1 MHYTPYEQSLLV
13 SAWEKALKEQT
24 PEDEVEMCLDI
35 LQSPPEEKQAL
46 KQLVDHALKMKTTG
60 EWEVLGS
67 EPENEHERD
76 SWVCAGFATF
86 ASGEM
91 IHFGAFFNDNDY
103 LDHWDRQEMKRDMEI
118 FEEEERLHLALAV
131 PHDARKAANTIE
143 EFNERF
149 KARKGMGYG
158 IASKADDLIVSGRI
172 VSAGP
177 DYMTALSD
185 YGKVYIPKTFF
196 GTIENIR
203 ENRWKSRDLYNRIVY
218 GHQVDQ
224 DPDITGEWM
233 CKIPMCVKVMGPHC
247 TLPLRCK
254 WIRSLVTGDTQ

>member
-1 MHYTPYEQSLLV
+1 MSLQMTYADHEKSLLA
-13 SAWEKALKEQT
+13 SAWEEALKEQT
-24 PEDEVEMCLDI
+24 PEDEVEMCLDY
-35 LQSPPEEKQAL
+35 LQSSPEEKQAL
-46 KQLVDHALKMKTTG
+46 KDLVDHALKMKTTG
-60 EWEVLGS
+60 EWEILGS
-67 EPENEHERD
+67 EPDNDH
-76 SWVCAGFATF
+76 
-86 ASGEM
+86 EM
-91 IHFGAFFNDNDY
+91 IHFGGFFNDNDY

-131 PHDARKAANTIE
+131 PHDARKEANTIE

-158 IASKADDLIVSGRI
+158 IASKNDDLIVSGRI

-196 GTIENIR
+196 GTIEKIR
-203 ENRWKSRDLYNRIVY
+203 ENRWKSRDLYNTIVY
-218 GHQVDQ
+218 GHQVEQ
-224 DPDITGEWM
+224 EPDITGEWM
-233 CKIPMCVKVMGPHC
+233 CKIQMCVKVMGPHC

-254 WIRSLVTGDTQ
+254 WIRSLVTGHTQ

>member
-1 MHYTPYEQSLLV
+1 MTYADHEKSLLA
-13 SAWEKALKEQT
+13 SAWEEALKEQT
-24 PEDEVEMCLDI
+24 PEDEVEMCLDY
-35 LQSPPEEKQAL
+35 LQSSPEEKQAL
-46 KQLVDHALKMKTTG
+46 KDLVDHALKMKTTG
-60 EWEVLGS
+60 EWEILGS
-67 EPENEHERD
+67 EPDNDH
-76 SWVCAGFATF
+76 
-86 ASGEM
+86 EM
-91 IHFGAFFNDNDY
+91 IHFGAFFNENDY

-131 PHDARKAANTIE
+131 PHDARKEANTIE

-158 IASKADDLIVSGRI
+158 IASKNDDLIVSGRI

-196 GTIENIR
+196 GTIEKIR
-203 ENRWKSRDLYNRIVY
+203 ENRWKSRDLYNTIVY
-218 GHQVDQ
+218 GHQVEQ
-224 DPDITGEWM
+224 EPDITGEWM
-233 CKIPMCVKVMGPHC
+233 CKIQMCVKVMGPHC

-254 WIRSLVTGDTQ
+254 WIRSLVTGNTQ

>member
-1 MHYTPYEQSLLV
+1 MTYADHEKSLLA
-13 SAWEKALKEQT
+13 SAWEEALKEQT
-24 PEDEVEMCLDI
+24 PEDEVEMCLDY
-35 LQSPPEEKQAL
+35 LQSSPEEKQAL
-46 KQLVDHALKMKTTG
+46 KDLVDHALKMKTTG
-60 EWEVLGS
+60 EWEILGS
-67 EPENEHERD
+67 EPDNDH
-76 SWVCAGFATF
+76 
-86 ASGEM
+86 EM

-131 PHDARKAANTIE
+131 PHDARKEANTIE

-158 IASKADDLIVSGRI
+158 IASKNDDLIVSGRI

-196 GTIENIR
+196 GTIEKIR
-203 ENRWKSRDLYNRIVY
+203 ENRWKSRDLYNTIVY
-218 GHQVDQ
+218 GHQVEQ
-224 DPDITGEWM
+224 EPDITGEWM
-233 CKIPMCVKVMGPHC
+233 CKIQMCVKVMGPHC

-254 WIRSLVTGDTQ
+254 WIRSLVTGHTQ

>member
-1 MHYTPYEQSLLV
+1 MTYTPYEQSLLA
-13 SAWEKALKEQT
+13 SAWEEALKEQS
-24 PEDEVEMCLDI
+24 PEDEVEMCLDY
-35 LQSPPEEKQAL
+35 LQSSPEEKQAL
-46 KQLVDHALKMKTTG
+46 KDLVDHALKMKTTG

-67 EPENEHERD
+67 EVDNEH
-76 SWVCAGFATF
+76 
-86 ASGEM
+86 EM

-131 PHDARKAANTIE
+131 PHDARKEANTIE
-143 EFNERF
+143 EFNEQF

-158 IASKADDLIVSGRI
+158 IASKEDDLIVSGRI

-196 GTIENIR
+196 GTIEKIR
-203 ENRWKSRDLYNRIVY
+203 ENRWKSRDLYNTIVY
-218 GHQVDQ
+218 GHQVEQ
-224 DPDITGEWM
+224 EPDITGEWM

-254 WIRSLVTGDTQ
+254 WIRSLVTGHTQ